1 MGMGGQ
7 GGGAPQTQPGGAL
20 LLGARVLTLLQG
32 GRAWAQQC
40 AFAALAPRSPC
51 LHLSGLPIG
60 PALGD
65 QETCKEELHS
75 FSYLKFCFAEV
86 QSVELLVPHARL
98 PGPSP
103 RSPVLPSL
111 FLHPSSAFLST
122 GWSQLLFRHCLSLP
136 AYFLSPS
143 FPSRWIPPLPAATH
157 PPDTPTLAYKAI
169 MLTHAHFPD
178 LFFPLG
184 CLGPAFG

>member
-1 MGMGGQ
+1 MAAWEPHRKKFLGAEGSDLNVSTQGTQQFMGMGGQ
-7 GGGAPQTQPGGAL
+7 RGGAPQTQPGGAL

-40 AFAALAPRSPC
+40 AFAAFAPCSPC

-65 QETCKEELHS
+65 QETCKEEIHS

-86 QSVELLVPHARL
+86 KSVELLVPHARL

-111 FLHPSSAFLST
+111 FLHP
-122 GWSQLLFRHCLSLP
+122 LLCLSVHRLVTAP
-136 AYFLSPS
+136 LSPLS
-143 FPSRWIPPLPAATH
+143 FPSGLFPFPFLPLPMDPPTSCSH
-157 PPDTPTLAYKAI
+157 PPS
-169 MLTHAHFPD
+169 
-178 LFFPLG
+178 
-184 CLGPAFG
+184 